1 MTYVDFVEGLTA
13 HPNTSRKLDEWAA
26 LLLVY
31 VPLICGGSPSPL
43 DCAAI
48 AAALGVMGIWTMSS
62 CKNTIVSSH
71 SSNGAI
77 YIAITF
83 IPPSVIST
91 VAPRN

>member
-31 VPLICGGSPSPL
+31 VPLICGGSPSPF

-48 AAALGVMGIWTMSS
+48 EIGRASGRERVFGLV
-62 CKNTIVSSH
+62 
-71 SSNGAI
+71 
-77 YIAITF
+77 
-83 IPPSVIST
+83 
-91 VAPRN
+91 